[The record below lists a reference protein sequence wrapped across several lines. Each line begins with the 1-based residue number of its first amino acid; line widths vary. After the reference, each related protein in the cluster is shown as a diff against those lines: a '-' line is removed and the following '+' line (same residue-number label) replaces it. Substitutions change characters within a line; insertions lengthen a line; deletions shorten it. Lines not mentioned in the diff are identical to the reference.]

1 MKELGEILKKKRKTL
16 GLDLDK
22 VHRATKIQEKYIEAI
37 EEGDGKAFSAE
48 IYYKSFVRSYV
59 KFLGLN
65 GEDLLAQYEKRRC
78 EKDKE
83 SKSEQNDKNGGK
95 RPCASKPDKERK
107 NDLKKLFVTLLIACS
122 LCAGF
127 LYLNKNIAVFTDNSA
142 GDISAL
148 EQKKIRLR
156 QMKENEKLL
165 EPERAHTGENA
176 AREENINGGTESSVM
191 RRNSGDTAETLPASG
206 SDAAASP
213 DNSGQKQTLVIDA
226 VENVWVKVDGD
237 GKEAFQGT
245 MVKGTKK
252 IWTAEKEFTVKVGY
266 TPGVDVYFNGI
277 EIDVDKGAVQDVNT
291 LVLKRQP

>member
-1 MKELGEILKKKRKTL
+1 MKELGEILKKKRKAL
-16 GLDLDK
+16 ELDLDK

-65 GEDLLAQYEKRRC
+65 GEELLAQYEKRKC

-83 SKSEQNDKNGGK
+83 NKSEQDDKYGRK
-95 RPCASKPDKERK
+95 CSRASKPDKERN
-107 NDLKKLFVTLLIACS
+107 NDLKKLFVTLLTACA

-127 LYLNKNIAVFTDNSA
+127 LYLNKNIAVFTDNNA
-142 GDISAL
+142 GDTSAL
-148 EQKKIRLR
+148 EQKRIRLQ
-156 QMKENEKLL
+156 QMKEKEEQL
-165 EPERAHTGENA
+165 ERERAHAGQNA
-176 AREENINGGTESSVM
+176 APEENINGGAERSM
-191 RRNSGDTAETLPASG
+191 RRNVGGTAETLPAY
-206 SDAAASP
+206 AANAAVLP
-213 DNSGQKQTLVIDA
+213 DNPGQRQTLVIEA
-226 VENVWVKVDGD
+226 VENVWIKVDGD

-252 IWTAEKEFTVKVGY
+252 TWTAEKEFTVKIGY